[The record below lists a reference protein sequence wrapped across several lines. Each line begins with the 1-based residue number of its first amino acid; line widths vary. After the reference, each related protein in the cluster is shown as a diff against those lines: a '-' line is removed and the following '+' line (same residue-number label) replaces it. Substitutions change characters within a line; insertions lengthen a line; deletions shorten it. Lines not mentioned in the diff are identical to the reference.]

1 MARCIML
8 LGLLCGCF
16 AFAQTARAQGLWFGG
31 FGPGPGIY
39 GTGIY
44 GSSFYSY
51 GVGGPGFSP
60 GSPGFGW
67 GYPVGVRRAYAPRPV
82 VAVGPVVGRP
92 VYAARPAVGVPLGR
106 AYRRVYRRGW

>member
-1 MARCIML
+1 MARCIVM

-16 AFAQTARAQGLWFGG
+16 AFPQTARAQGLWFGG

-39 GTGIY
+39 GG
-44 GSSFYSY
+44 SFYSY
-51 GVGGPGFSP
+51 GVGGPGFST
-60 GSPGFGW
+60 GYPGFGW
-67 GYPVGVRRAYAPRPV
+67 GSPVGVSRVYAPRPV